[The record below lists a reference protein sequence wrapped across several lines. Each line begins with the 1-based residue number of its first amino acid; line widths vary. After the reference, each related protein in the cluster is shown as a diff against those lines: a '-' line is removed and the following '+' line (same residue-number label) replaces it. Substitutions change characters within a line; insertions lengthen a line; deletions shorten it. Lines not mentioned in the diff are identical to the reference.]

1 MALRESQKLYT
12 VEEFEQYVSLPENQ
26 DRRLELEDGMI
37 VELAPSS
44 FLNTVTEGRII
55 YYLNAVII
63 PGNLGH
69 LTVPDGGFRLSPS
82 RVRQPDI
89 GFISSSHGLKVEGV
103 VIPITPDL
111 AVEVVSPDEDV
122 FKRAKEF
129 IRAGTR
135 IVWAVY
141 AEDRTIAVFTPAEGS
156 EFRIRELT
164 VNDTLDG
171 GDVLPGFSIPVAQ
184 IFLPTA

>member
-12 VEEFEQYVSLPENQ
+12 VEEFEEIAALAENEE
-26 DRRLELEDGMI
+26 RRLELDDGVI
-37 VELAPSS
+37 VEMAPSS
-44 FLNTVTEGRII
+44 FLNTVTTGRII

-63 PGNLGH
+63 PGNLGY
-69 LTVPDGGFRLSPS
+69 LTVPDGGFRLSPV

-89 GFISSSHGLKVEGV
+89 GYISNTHGLKVEGV
-103 VIPITPDL
+103 VIPMTPDL

-156 EFRIRELT
+156 EFRVRELT
-164 VNDTLDG
+164 INDMLDG
-171 GDVLPGFSIPVAQ
+171 GDVLPDFSIPVAQ
-184 IFLPTA
+184 IFLASK